1 MRKSQPGG
9 TALLITVS
17 PEPGKYVL
25 LTKSLC
31 PIIPDKMAFFSQM
44 EHLKFFSK
52 IYFHTLI
59 DQWQR
64 KQCMFLKYLI
74 QRQCVAL
81 VFHNFS
87 HLTLSHILHP
97 LNPQY
102 FNEARKSVLFLGLCS
117 FQTIRETWDWR
128 GRRDQMRRIGEGG
141 ELSAMF
147 FRKEATHGCS
157 ARPWQPA
164 GSGEQARPWTQSVK
178 NQFNILDLLCRP
190 YQILSW

>member
-25 LTKSLC
+25 VTKSLC

-44 EHLKFFSK
+44 EHLEFFKNLLSHP
-52 IYFHTLI
+52 YWSVTTQTMHV
-59 DQWQR
+59 
-64 KQCMFLKYLI
+64 LKYLI

-81 VFHNFS
+81 VFYNFS
-87 HLTLSHILHP
+87 YLTLSHILHP
-97 LNPQY
+97 LDPQY
-102 FNEARKSVLFLGLCS
+102 FNEARKSVSFLGLCS

-128 GRRDQMRRIGEGG
+128 GRRNQMRRIGEGG

-164 GSGEQARPWTQSVK
+164 GSGEQAHPWTQSVK